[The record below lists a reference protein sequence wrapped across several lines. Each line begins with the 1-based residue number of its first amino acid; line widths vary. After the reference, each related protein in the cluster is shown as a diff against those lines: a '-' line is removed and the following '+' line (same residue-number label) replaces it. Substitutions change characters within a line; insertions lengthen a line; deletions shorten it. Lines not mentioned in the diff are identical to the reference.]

1 MKRSIKLMLVAAAFT
16 LGSSSL
22 FAQKFGR
29 IDYFAI
35 IQAMPEMTGVQ
46 EGLQK
51 AEAEYREHL
60 EGLQVEVNR
69 KVDELQKLPA
79 TTTES
84 VKQLRQRDIIELQQ
98 RQQEYLQLA
107 QEGLQQ
113 TEVELLTPLRTK
125 ADAAIKKI
133 CKAQG
138 IVVVFQNDSVVYIDE
153 SATVDLNEP
162 VRKELGIT
170 APIVASGAG
179 ATGAATGAGTTAAT
193 ATGK

>member
-1 MKRSIKLMLVAAAFT
+1 MKRSIKFLLVAVLT
-16 LGSSSL
+16 LGSTSL

-29 IDYFAI
+29 IDYFGI

-46 EGLQK
+46 EGLSK
-51 AEAEYREHL
+51 AQTEYRDHL
-60 EGLQVEVNR
+60 ESLQVEVN
-69 KVDELQKLPA
+69 KKLDEFQKLPA

-107 QEGLQQ
+107 EEGLAQ
-113 TEVELLTPLRTK
+113 TQEELITPLRAK
-125 ADAAIKKI
+125 ADAAIEKI

-138 IVVVFQNDSVVYIDE
+138 IVVVFQAETVVYIDK
-153 SATVDLNEP
+153 SATIDISDA

-170 APIVASGAG
+170 AP
-179 ATGAATGAGTTAAT
+179 AAQ
-193 ATGK
+193 